1 MHRIYWGAPLV
12 QETCFWC
19 TKWTKRCRWY
29 RKRASGVPT
38 RTRHQCRAS
47 GRKLWQNS
55 RCHSWFTFI
64 NFGAW
69 HCQFRSK
76 RLLFRVKKWW
86 LYTRGDNPDWSRV
99 RKATF
104 FTRCISP
111 GSSATPYS
119 WLWQWFTLLVY
130 TYVRSFFQRHEKVM
144 RFTLKNPRFLQ
155 YIDYQNVRKTEFLG
169 CQSQEIQEAII
180 PGEKMVVIHPGRHHW
195 LESGAESHF
204 FHPMHKSG
212 IFRHT
217 LSYMITMEI
226 IVLYIPILAQDY
238 QRCTIV

>member
-55 RCHSWFTFI
+55 RWHSWFTFI

-86 LYTRGDNPDWSRV
+86 LYTRRDNPDWSRV

-111 GSSATPYS
+111 GSSATPC
-119 WLWQWFTLLVY
+119 LIWQRW
-130 TYVRSFFQRHEKVM
+130 R
-144 RFTLKNPRFLQ
+144 
-155 YIDYQNVRKTEFLG
+155 LG
-169 CQSQEIQEAII
+169 PLHTGSCAGLSAMHNCLNISII
-180 PGEKMVVIHPGRHHW
+180 RE
-195 LESGAESHF
+195 
-204 FHPMHKSG
+204 
-212 IFRHT
+212 
-217 LSYMITMEI
+217 
-226 IVLYIPILAQDY
+226 ILANSYIVPFVFSSTGAISSVCAPMAEMNCLELDRAQSIKQDNAGGDHFSGSH
-238 QRCTIV
+238 RHFVLLMLPSDIHSFMNII

>member
-1 MHRIYWGAPLV
+1 MTI
-12 QETCFWC
+12 C

-29 RKRASGVPT
+29 RRRASGVPT

-55 RCHSWFTFI
+55 RWHSWFTFI

-69 HCQFRSK
+69 HCQFRSE

-111 GSSATPYS
+111 GSSATPYFILR
-119 WLWQWFTLLVY
+119 W
-130 TYVRSFFQRHEKVM
+130 R
-144 RFTLKNPRFLQ
+144 
-155 YIDYQNVRKTEFLG
+155 LG
-169 CQSQEIQEAII
+169 PLHTDSCAGLSAMHNCLNISII
-180 PGEKMVVIHPGRHHW
+180 RE
-195 LESGAESHF
+195 
-204 FHPMHKSG
+204 
-212 IFRHT
+212 
-217 LSYMITMEI
+217 
-226 IVLYIPILAQDY
+226 ILANSYIVPFVFSSTGAISSVCAPMAEMNCLELDRAQSFKQDNAGGDHFSGSH
-238 QRCTIV
+238 RHFVLLMLPSDIHSFMNII

>member
-55 RCHSWFTFI
+55 RWHSWFTFI

-86 LYTRGDNPDWSRV
+86 LYTRRDNPDWSRV

-111 GSSATPYS
+111 GSSAIPYFILR
-119 WLWQWFTLLVY
+119 W
-130 TYVRSFFQRHEKVM
+130 R
-144 RFTLKNPRFLQ
+144 
-155 YIDYQNVRKTEFLG
+155 LG
-169 CQSQEIQEAII
+169 PLHTDSCTGLSAMHNCLNISII
-180 PGEKMVVIHPGRHHW
+180 RE
-195 LESGAESHF
+195 
-204 FHPMHKSG
+204 
-212 IFRHT
+212 
-217 LSYMITMEI
+217 
-226 IVLYIPILAQDY
+226 ILANSYIVPFVFSSTGAISSVCAPMAEMNCLELDRAQSFKQDNAGGDHFSGSH
-238 QRCTIV
+238 RHFVLLMLPSDIHSFMNII

>member
-1 MHRIYWGAPLV
+1 MTI
-12 QETCFWC
+12 C

-29 RKRASGVPT
+29 RRRASGVPT

-55 RCHSWFTFI
+55 RWHSWFTFI

-86 LYTRGDNPDWSRV
+86 LYTRRGNPDWSRV

-111 GSSATPYS
+111 GSSATPYFILR
-119 WLWQWFTLLVY
+119 WG
-130 TYVRSFFQRHEKVM
+130 
-144 RFTLKNPRFLQ
+144 
-155 YIDYQNVRKTEFLG
+155 LG
-169 CQSQEIQEAII
+169 PLHTDSCTGLSMVHNCLNISII
-180 PGEKMVVIHPGRHHW
+180 RE
-195 LESGAESHF
+195 
-204 FHPMHKSG
+204 
-212 IFRHT
+212 
-217 LSYMITMEI
+217 
-226 IVLYIPILAQDY
+226 ILANSYIVPFVFSSTGAISSVCAPMAEMNCLELDRAQSIKQDNAGGDHFSGSH
-238 QRCTIV
+238 RHFVLLMLPSDIHSFMNII

>member
-1 MHRIYWGAPLV
+1 MTI
-12 QETCFWC
+12 C

-29 RKRASGVPT
+29 RRRASGVPT

-55 RCHSWFTFI
+55 RLHSWFTFI

-86 LYTRGDNPDWSRV
+86 LYTRRDNPDWSRV

-111 GSSATPYS
+111 GSSATPYFILR
-119 WLWQWFTLLVY
+119 W
-130 TYVRSFFQRHEKVM
+130 R
-144 RFTLKNPRFLQ
+144 
-155 YIDYQNVRKTEFLG
+155 LG
-169 CQSQEIQEAII
+169 PLHTDSCAGLSA
-180 PGEKMVVIHPGRHHW
+180 
-195 LESGAESHF
+195 
-204 FHPMHKSG
+204 MHNCLN
-212 IFRHT
+212 INILR
-217 LSYMITMEI
+217 E
-226 IVLYIPILAQDY
+226 ILANSYIVPFVFSSTGAISSVCAPMAEMNCLELDRAQSIKQDNAGGDHFSGSH
-238 QRCTIV
+238 RHFVLLMLPSDIHSFMNII

>member
-1 MHRIYWGAPLV
+1 MTI
-12 QETCFWC
+12 C

-55 RCHSWFTFI
+55 RWHSWFTFI

-69 HCQFRSK
+69 HCQFRSE

-111 GSSATPYS
+111 GSSAIHC
-119 WLWQWFTLLVY
+119 LIWQRWRLGPLHTDSCAGISTARNYLNISVIREMLAN
-130 TYVRSFFQRHEKVM
+130 S
-144 RFTLKNPRFLQ
+144 
-155 YIDYQNVRKTEFLG
+155 YIV
-169 CQSQEIQEAII
+169 S
-180 PGEKMVVIHPGRHHW
+180 
-195 LESGAESHF
+195 
-204 FHPMHKSG
+204 
-212 IFRHT
+212 
-217 LSYMITMEI
+217 
-226 IVLYIPILAQDY
+226 
-238 QRCTIV
+238 